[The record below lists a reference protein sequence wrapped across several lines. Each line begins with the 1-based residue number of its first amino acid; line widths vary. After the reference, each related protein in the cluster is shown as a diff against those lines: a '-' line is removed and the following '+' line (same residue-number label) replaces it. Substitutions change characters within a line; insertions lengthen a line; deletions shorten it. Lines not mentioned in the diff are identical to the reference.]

1 MLLIMVYIGDSDHNR
16 TSKRDRQDAAALSR
30 YLLMHLF
37 RKTVISIVQLF
48 SHEHKEKKNKIK

>member
-1 MLLIMVYIGDSDHNR
+1 MVYIGDSDHNR

-37 RKTVISIVQLF
+37 GNA
-48 SHEHKEKKNKIK
+48 KENIYLLYFLKKIQK